1 MCPCILMQT
10 KRQTEARGEKEMQ
23 MDTEGRKQR
32 KILVGRHSDKETE
45 RDNQIGERQRQ
56 RWPTS

>member
-1 MCPCILMQT
+1 MMQT